1 MTKATQKYSLIFL
14 ASLLVT
20 VCAGCSSQQVKPSR
34 NETAPRYSGFLS
46 DYNLLKIDSADP
58 GYAHY
63 IAPGIQPRQYQKFI
77 IETPVV
83 IINTG
88 TKFQPLDPARL
99 MKITDYY
106 QARLTA
112 ALSRHYQ
119 VVTTPGPGVARIRVA
134 VVGVVEVKPALKPRD
149 FIPLTALFN
158 LGRMAVGM
166 DPYVLRV
173 SIESEA
179 VDAQTGRVL
188 GETVDSRETVK
199 TVTRGEQP
207 APTQLHDLI
216 DFWVAR
222 FVTKLDKVNG
232 YAELK

>member
-1 MTKATQKYSLIFL
+1 MTKAVQKYGLIFL
-14 ASLLVT
+14 VSLLVA
-20 VCAGCSSQQVKPSR
+20 VCAGCTSQQVKPSR
-34 NETAPRYSGFLS
+34 SETPPGYSGFLS
-46 DYNLLKIDSADP
+46 DYSVLKPDP
-58 GYAHY
+58 SDPDYARY
-63 IAPGIQPRQYQKFI
+63 IAPGVQLQQYRKFI
-77 IETPVV
+77 VDAPV
-83 IINTG
+83 IIVNTG
-88 TKFQPLDPARL
+88 DKFQPLDPARL

-106 QARLTA
+106 QERLMA

-119 VVTTPGPGVARIRVA
+119 VVTTPGPGVARLRVA

-158 LGRMAVGM
+158 LGRMAVDM

-207 APTQLHDLI
+207 APAQLHDLI

-222 FVTKLDKVNG
+222 FVARLDKVNG
-232 YAELK
+232 YAPPK